1 MTQRHNS
8 IQSHIYQQNNHWT
21 NFSPRFLR
29 PSLQLVFIF
38 FQMYFVFLNQKMNI
52 YRRKFTTRLG
62 LMHLIAT
69 NLCVWLK
76 VPGSYFGRTE
86 TFSRC

>member
-1 MTQRHNS
+1 MVL
-8 IQSHIYQQNNHWT
+8 
-21 NFSPRFLR
+21 FRFLR

-69 NLCVWLK
+69 NICVWLK
-76 VPGSYFGRTE
+76 V
-86 TFSRC
+86 